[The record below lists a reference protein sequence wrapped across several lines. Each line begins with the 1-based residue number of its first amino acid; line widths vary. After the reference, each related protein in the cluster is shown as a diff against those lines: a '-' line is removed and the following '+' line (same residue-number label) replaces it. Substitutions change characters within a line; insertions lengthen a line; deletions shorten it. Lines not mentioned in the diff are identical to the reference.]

1 MTTKLPGIPTLP
13 AGISPDLKAY
23 LKALSET
30 VEVRT
35 GVRGDPKDRAVT
47 LRELEDSG
55 LAESLKANPFDP
67 NNITAR
73 NRGFRA
79 TIVRDRSV
87 PPAPTSLTASGGFTK
102 VILEWNNP
110 NIAYGNHAFT
120 EIYRLSTDTIGDA
133 VLVGITPSF
142 IFTDEVDSN
151 TTYYYW
157 IRFVSETGV
166 PGPFNQTSGTSAT
179 TTQLVTADLADD
191 IITAAKINDGA
202 VGTLALAA
210 DAVTNAKLAVNSIQ
224 GDVIAAN
231 AITATKILD
240 GSIETAKLDANAVT
254 AEKIAA
260 NTITAS
266 EIAADTITA
275 DQMVADTITAAS
287 GILADAVITNA
298 KIADGTIQTAKIGD
312 GQILNA
318 KIADAAINNAKIA
331 DSTIQSAKI
340 ADAAITNA
348 KIGNAAITNAKIQDA
363 TIQGG
368 KIAVNTINGNR
379 VTADTL
385 VLYDKADFGTMGS
398 IQLHTSGT
406 DDPTQQ
412 TLAYTDFTASAPR
425 QQHSTADK
433 YPTVTTLPLVF
444 SRTYNF
450 NMRSASSRSFLFD
463 VMVEP
468 FGNYSSSSQ
477 MGYVIT
483 LDTSSSNSASGN
495 MYNAYTNGPFTGS
508 LAGSKIRRR
517 NIISLTSSTNYY
529 LKVFFYSKSIS
540 DNPQGDRGV
549 NVTVSVEGL
558 FV

>member
-13 AGISPDLKAY
+13 AGISPELKAY
-23 LKALSET
+23 LKALSEN

-79 TIVRDRSV
+79 TIVRDRSI

-102 VILEWNNP
+102 VILEWNDP

-133 VLVGITPSF
+133 VLVGVTPSF

-151 TTYYYW
+151 TTHYYW

-179 TTQLVTADLADD
+179 TSQLVNADLGDDAVTQAKIANAAVGNAQIADLAV
-191 IITAAKINDGA
+191 N
-202 VGTLALAA
+202 
-210 DAVTNAKLAVNSIQ
+210 NA
-224 GDVIAAN
+224 
-231 AITATKILD
+231 
-240 GSIETAKLDANAVT
+240 
-254 AEKIAA
+254 KIAA
-260 NTITAS
+260 ATIESAK
-266 EIAADTITA
+266 IADSA
-275 DQMVADTITAAS
+275 
-287 GILADAVITNA
+287 ITNA
-298 KIADGTIQTAKIGD
+298 KIA
-312 GQILNA
+312 
-318 KIADAAINNAKIA
+318 
-331 DSTIQSAKI
+331 
-340 ADAAITNA
+340 
-348 KIGNAAITNAKIQDA
+348 NAAITNAKIQDA

-368 KIAVNTINGNR
+368 KIAANTINGNR

-398 IQLHTSGT
+398 IQLHHTKT
-406 DDPTQQ
+406 DDPAQQ
-412 TLAYTDFTASAPR
+412 SIAYTSFISTTPR
-425 QQHSTADK
+425 QQHSDGGK
-433 YPTVTTLPLVF
+433 VPTITSLPTVF
-444 SRTYNF
+444 SRTYSF

-463 VMVEP
+463 VMIEP
-468 FGNYSSSSQ
+468 FGNYSSSSH

-483 LDTSSSNSASGN
+483 LDTSSSNTASGN
-495 MYNAYTNGPFTGS
+495 IYNAYVQGPFTGT

-517 NIISLTSSTNYY
+517 NIVSLTSSTNYY

-540 DNPQGDRGV
+540 DNAQGNRGV
-549 NVTVSVEGL
+549 GVTVSVEGL